1 MTQVYFKNQSLCGL
15 QLKSGQ
21 NGCLI
26 CLMCLPIGT
35 LLADS
40 DFVSRVADRD
50 VAGCTEVEMFS
61 QSCFA
66 FSVSAT
72 LEYELATVSL

>member
-1 MTQVYFKNQSLCGL
+1 
-15 QLKSGQ
+15 
-21 NGCLI
+21 
-26 CLMCLPIGT
+26 MCLPIGT

-40 DFVSRVADRD
+40 DFVSRAADRD

-61 QSCFA
+61 QSCSA